1 MAVQDDGVGVGPDSA
16 LKGVAL
22 VALAVLLFA
31 LGDTVGKHLA
41 MLYAVP
47 LIMAARYLVNLGLLV
62 VFLYP
67 RHGAALWQ
75 TRRPWL
81 VMVRGLCLA
90 AGSLSMGLALTVMPV
105 GETVAIIY
113 LAPFAV
119 MLLAGRLLGE
129 EVRPMAWAGAAL
141 GFAGVLLIARPG
153 SGLDPTGVALS
164 LVSAA
169 CATAYHLLTRVL
181 MRTETTIAV
190 VFHTAL
196 VGVVVFCIM
205 ALWSLD
211 GPLPGALDMGLTVLF
226 GVLATLGHV
235 VFTMAYREA
244 PAALL
249 APVNYLHI
257 VFAVGLGWLVFGH
270 VPDGWSQVGMTLVV
284 VSGMG
289 VALRAGVRR
298 VGVLRVGAEVRRRG

>member
-1 MAVQDDGVGVGPDSA
+1 MTNTLYPGNPM
-16 LKGVAL
+16 KGIVL
-22 VALAVLLFA
+22 VMLAAMLFA
-31 LGDTVGKHLA
+31 LSDVATKHLT
-41 MLYAVP
+41 
-47 LIMAARYLVNLGLLV
+47 MAYSVILVIALRYLVNLVLLGV
-62 VFLYP
+62 LLAP
-67 RHGAALWQ
+67 RHGKALIA
-75 TRRPWL
+75 TNRSGL
-81 VMVRGLCLA
+81 VMLRALCLA
-90 AGSLSMGLALTVMPV
+90 AASLTMGIALRHMPV